1 MKTKNIFNLFTILA
15 LICSINLVAQN
26 KKGKSD
32 DFGRIA
38 IATIIPENSDAPAA
52 AARILKMKMSQITT
66 KNGLS
71 SMGDRFAM
79 YPQIDILTQ
88 DITPTAP
95 PMHAY
100 TLSLTLYISD
110 LETQTIF
117 TTTNLTL
124 KGVGKNETKAYISA
138 LKMLN
143 ANRPEVKGF
152 VAEGKNRI
160 IEYYN
165 AQCDFILKDAT
176 ACAERKE
183 YEKAIFDLL
192 LVPDVCKDC
201 YMKALDLTNEIYM
214 QKLNN
219 ECQEMLAKARVE
231 KSNDNY
237 EEAASLLA
245 PILPDVDCYSD
256 AQVLLKEIEDH
267 KCAVSLG
274 KAKGAWAN
282 RDSKTASSA
291 LTEISFDSNCYKEAQ
306 LLANEIALK
315 LDVREKQ
322 EWDLAYEKYNRDQE
336 MTENAAQQD
345 IEIRNSNQAIK
356 ENSAGQDIDD
366 RKRDN
371 DFRDKNEVA
380 LTKMRLDA
388 QKDIARSWSKKK
400 PAKTTVIFRK

>member
-1 MKTKNIFNLFTILA
+1 MKITKKIKLLLLATICIPLC
-15 LICSINLVAQN
+15 IIGQN
-26 KKGKSD
+26 NKGKTD

-38 IATIIPENSDAPAA
+38 LQTVVPENSEAPAA
-52 AARILKMKMSQITT
+52 AARILKNKMTQITT

-71 SMGDRFAM
+71 SMGNRFTM

-88 DITPTAP
+88 DITSSAP

-100 TLSLTLYISD
+100 TLSVTMYISD

-117 TTTNLTL
+117 ASTNLTL

-152 VAEGKNRI
+152 VEEGKNKI

-165 AQCDFILKDAT
+165 SQCDFILKDAN
-176 ACAERKE
+176 AAAGRKE
-183 YEKAIFDLL
+183 YDQAIYDLL

-201 YMKALDLTNEIYM
+201 YMKAIDLTNDIYM

-219 ECQEMLAKARVE
+219 ECQEMLAKARVA
-231 KSNDNY
+231 KSNDKY
-237 EEAASLLA
+237 EEAANHLA
-245 PILPDVDCYSD
+245 PILPDVECYAD
-256 AQVLLKEIEDH
+256 AQALLKEIEDH

-282 RDSKTASSA
+282 RNSKEASKA
-291 LTEISFDSNCYKEAQ
+291 LAEISFDSNCYKEAQ
-306 LLANEIALK
+306 ALANEIASK
-315 LDVREKQ
+315 LDEREKR
-322 EWDLAYEKYNRDQE
+322 EWDLAYEKYNRNQ
-336 MTENAAQQD
+336 TIAENAAAQD
-345 IEIRNSNQAIK
+345 IE
-356 ENSAGQDIDD
+356 D
-366 RKRDN
+366 RQRAN

-380 LTKMRLDA
+380 LTKMKLDA
-388 QKDIARSWSKKK
+388 AKDIARSMAKKK
-400 PAKTTVIFRK
+400 PNTTNLIFRR